1 MKVTATRTER
11 PASYRRAAS
20 LLAEC
25 AESGARVR
33 VRGGGTKLGWGRV
46 VPDPDVELST
56 AALVRVVEHN
66 AGDMTAVLQAGVPL
80 ARAQETF
87 AAAGQMLALDPPDD
101 GATVGGV
108 VATGDSGPLRH
119 RYGAPRDL
127 VLGVTAALTS
137 GEVVRAGGKVIK
149 NVAGYDLSKLLAG
162 SFGTLALI
170 TEVAVRL
177 HPLPAATATA
187 VFASSDPDALAGAA
201 ASLTHAALESQSLDV
216 RWSGGEGAVLAR
228 FTGRTAADQAAAAAR
243 TAGGEVVEDD
253 DELWA
258 SQRAAQRGA
267 VVVRVSG
274 LQSQLPSAVA
284 AAEGLGGSLVGR
296 AALGLWWV
304 SLPDA
309 DAAAIRSLRER
320 LAPFA
325 CVVLDAPDAL
335 RAEVDPWGVDEPSVL
350 TRRVRERFDPH
361 GVLNRGV
368 FV

>member
-1 MKVTATRTER
+1 MNVAAARTER
-11 PASYRRAAS
+11 PASYERAAS

-25 AESGARVR
+25 AQAGARVR

-46 VPDPDVELST
+46 VPEPDVEVST
-56 AALVRVVEHN
+56 GALVRVVEHN
-66 AGDMTAVLQAGVPL
+66 AGDMTALVQAGVPL
-80 ARAQETF
+80 ARAQEKF

-119 RYGAPRDL
+119 RYGAPRDV

-149 NVAGYDLSKLLAG
+149 NVAGYDLSKLFAG
-162 SFGTLALI
+162 SFGTLGLI

-187 VFASSDPDALAGAA
+187 IVTSHDPDALAAAA
-201 ASLTHAALESQSLDV
+201 ASLSHAALESQSLDV
-216 RWSGGEGAVLAR
+216 RWSDGEGAVLAR
-228 FTGRTAADQAAAAAR
+228 FAGSTAANQAADAAR
-243 TAGGEVVEDD
+243 LAGGDVVEDD
-253 DELWA
+253 GELWER
-258 SQRAAQRGA
+258 QRREQRGA
-267 VVVRVSG
+267 TVVRVSG
-274 LQSQLPSAVA
+274 VQTQLPSAIA
-284 AAEGLGGSLVGR
+284 AADAHGATLVGR
-296 AALGLWWV
+296 AALGLWWL
-304 SLPDA
+304 SMADA
-309 DAAAIRSLRER
+309 DARAIRSLRGR

-335 RAEVDPWGVDEPSVL
+335 RAEVDPWDVSEPIVL
-350 TRRVRERFDPH
+350 ARRVRERFEPH
-361 GVLNRGV
+361 GVLNPGL